1 MFKNIKYKNPN
12 KYLIKNNFFTRDF
25 QSLYKNIKDPWNQDQ
40 NFKNEESVIILESLI
55 SKLFNNKKK
64 LKLLDVGAGKGS
76 LKKILK
82 KNISYVGTDIHKKE
96 YNSILYDDITK
107 FNKNFEKKFDIIIC
121 LKTVYYVGDKIKKVL
136 NNFKKYL
143 NKNGLLIVSYNL
155 KKKSFSNK
163 FLTDL
168 KLRKMLKKIFKEVY
182 TIEINRELYESN
194 YKNEK
199 TTLMIFK
206 NE

>member
-1 MFKNIKYKNPN
+1 MFKNIKYKNNN
-12 KYLIKNNFFTRDF
+12 KYLKKNNFFTRDF

-155 KKKSFSNK
+155 KKKK
-163 FLTDL
+163 F
-168 KLRKMLKKIFKEVY
+168 F
-182 TIEINRELYESN
+182 
-194 YKNEK
+194 
-199 TTLMIFK
+199 
-206 NE
+206 